1 MGSGPQSKPQAS
13 LSLDLDNQWS
23 YLKTH
28 GNAAWEARPSYL
40 DRVVPIALELLQ
52 AAGLD
57 ITFFVVGHDAEQPAN
72 VPLLQAIAGEGHEIG
87 NHSYSHEPW
96 LHMYHEDEIAAELD
110 RTDSA
115 IEAAIGRRPTAF
127 RGPGY
132 SLSEPL
138 LRLLQ
143 ERDYQVDASTLPT
156 WIGPLARR
164 YYFRS
169 TNLSRDERQKRSHLF
184 GSWSDGRRPIEPYHW
199 RMANGSLLELPVTT
213 FPLVRVPM
221 HVSYVLYLEQ
231 ASPALARAYFRA
243 ALRACLLTH
252 VNPSILLHPLDF
264 LGGDDLPGSGLEFFP
279 GMALPGARKRRLV
292 GDCIALLKERFDVV
306 PVSKHAANALAA
318 GGLETR
324 SALDAD
330 VVEHQR

>member
-1 MGSGPQSKPQAS
+1 MSARRLAS

-28 GNAAWEARPSYL
+28 GDPSWEAHPSYL
-40 DRVVPIALELLQ
+40 DRVVPIALDV
-52 AAGLD
+52 LD
-57 ITFFVVGHDAEQPAN
+57 RSRVKATFFVVGRDAEQPAHA
-72 VPLLQAIAGEGHEIG
+72 PLLRSLVEEGHDVG

-96 LHMYHEDEIAAELD
+96 MHLYQDDEIASELD
-110 RTDSA
+110 RTDAA

-143 ERDYQVDASTLPT
+143 ERGYQVDASTLPT

-169 TNLSRDERQKRSHLF
+169 TKLSASERDKRSQLF
-184 GSWSDGRRPIEPYHW
+184 GSLADGRRPIEPYQW
-199 RMANGSLLELPVTT
+199 TLPSGPLLELPVTT
-213 FPLVRVPM
+213 FPVLRVPM

-231 ASPALARAYFRA
+231 ASPALARAYFRT
-243 ALRACLLTH
+243 ALAMCKLTKTE
-252 VNPSILLHPLDF
+252 PSILLHPLDL

-279 GMALPGARKRRLV
+279 GMALPGERKRTLV
-292 GDCIALLKERFDVV
+292 RDCLAMLADRFDVV
-306 PVSKHAANALAA
+306 PVDAHAAALNRRV
-318 GGLETR
+318 LETR
-324 SALDAD
+324 
-330 VVEHQR
+330 